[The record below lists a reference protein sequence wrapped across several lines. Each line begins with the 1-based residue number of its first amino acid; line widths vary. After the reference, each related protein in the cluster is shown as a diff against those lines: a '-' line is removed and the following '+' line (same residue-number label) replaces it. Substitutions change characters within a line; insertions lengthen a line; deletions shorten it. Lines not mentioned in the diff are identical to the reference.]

1 MIDEAQPR
9 SASARIAIV
18 EDHALLAESV
28 GLALRGEGFDVV
40 LGDLT
45 GAEALLAS
53 VSPGPALL
61 VLLDLELGQPIG
73 DGATLIP
80 ALRKA
85 GARVLVVSGS
95 RDVMRVA
102 AALEAGAI
110 GHVGKE
116 QPFDVLLATVLRA
129 VAGQPVFDSF
139 ERQELLA
146 QLRRHRADESRRL
159 GPFQALTPKERQV
172 LDALS
177 AGRSVERIATDWV
190 LSEATVRTQVRGV
203 LNKLDV
209 RSQLAAVAKARAA
222 GWRPAG

>member
-1 MIDEAQPR
+1 MIDEV
-9 SASARIAIV
+9 SAMTAPARVAIV

-28 GLALRGEGFDVV
+28 GLALRAEGFDVV
-40 LGDLT
+40 HGDLA

-53 VSPGPALL
+53 IRPDPTLL
-61 VLLDLELGQPIG
+61 VILDLDLGEPIG

-80 ALRKA
+80 ALREA

-95 RDVMRVA
+95 RDVVRVA
-102 AALEAGAI
+102 AAVERGAI
-110 GHVGKE
+110 GYVGKN
-116 QPFDVLLATVLRA
+116 QPFEVLLRTVLRA
-129 VAGQPVFDSF
+129 VAGQTVFDSF
-139 ERQELLA
+139 EREELLT
-146 QLRRHRADESRRL
+146 QLRRHRAEESRRL
-159 GPFQALTPKERQV
+159 GPFQALTPKESQV

-190 LSEATVRTQVRGV
+190 VSEATVRTQVRGV